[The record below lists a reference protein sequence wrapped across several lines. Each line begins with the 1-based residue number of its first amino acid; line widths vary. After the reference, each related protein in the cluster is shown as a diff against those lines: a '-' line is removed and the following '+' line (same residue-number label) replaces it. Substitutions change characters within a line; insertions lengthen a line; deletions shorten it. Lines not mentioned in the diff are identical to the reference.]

1 MIRLLFSK
9 KNGLLVLTDQEVFHP
24 HVEDPGQGQEIIH
37 CGQALPVLPFVNG
50 LRVLEA
56 EVGLQLPHAH
66 ARIAAATLMLRPV
79 RGRLITGKSAFV
91 IIIITSKLLLQF
103 YNIRAEYFEK

>member
-1 MIRLLFSK
+1 MVRLLFSK

-56 EVGLQLPHAH
+56 EVGLQFPHAH
-66 ARIAAATLMLRPV
+66 ARIAAATLDVAAGLRQINY
-79 RGRLITGKSAFV
+79 RK
-91 IIIITSKLLLQF
+91 
-103 YNIRAEYFEK
+103 IRACHHNHYLQAVTAII

>member
-56 EVGLQLPHAH
+56 EVGLQLPNYRKICVCHH
-66 ARIAAATLMLRPV
+66 NHY
-79 RGRLITGKSAFV
+79 
-91 IIIITSKLLLQF
+91 LQAVTA
-103 YNIRAEYFEK
+103 IL

>member
-1 MIRLLFSK
+1 MIRLRFSK

-66 ARIAAATLMLRPV
+66 ARIAAATLDVAAGLRQINY
-79 RGRLITGKSAFV
+79 RKICACHHNHY
-91 IIIITSKLLLQF
+91 LQAVTA
-103 YNIRAEYFEK
+103 IL

>member
-1 MIRLLFSK
+1 MVRLHFFQ
-9 KNGLLVLTDQEVFHP
+9 KNDLLVLTDQKVFHP

-66 ARIAAATLMLRPV
+66 ARIAAATLDVAAGLRQINDRKTCV
-79 RGRLITGKSAFV
+79 CYNNYYLQAVTA
-91 IIIITSKLLLQF
+91 II
-103 YNIRAEYFEK
+103 

>member
-1 MIRLLFSK
+1 MIRLRFSK

-56 EVGLQLPHAH
+56 EVGLQRACHHNHYLQAVT
-66 ARIAAATLMLRPV
+66 A
-79 RGRLITGKSAFV
+79 
-91 IIIITSKLLLQF
+91 II
-103 YNIRAEYFEK
+103 

>member
-1 MIRLLFSK
+1 MVRLLFSK

-66 ARIAAATLMLRPV
+66 ARIAAATLDVAAGLRQINYRKICV
-79 RGRLITGKSAFV
+79 CHHNHY
-91 IIIITSKLLLQF
+91 LQAVTA
-103 YNIRAEYFEK
+103 IL